1 MTDICNRF
9 LKYIAIDTK
18 SNPEKASEIKPTS
31 EGQLELAKVL
41 KDELRDLGLES
52 TINEEGFLFSTL
64 KANIDK
70 DLPKVGFIAHMDTSP
85 EMDGKIVDPQI
96 IKYKGGDIKLND
108 NIYLKTS
115 EFPVLDNLVG
125 KTLITT
131 RGKSLLGADDKA
143 GIAAIMNALEFLVNN
158 PEIKH
163 GDIKIAF
170 TPDEEIGTG
179 CDSFDV
185 CSFGADFAYTIDG
198 GRLGE
203 LEYESF
209 NAADAKIYI
218 KGKSVHPGTAKNTMI
233 NSISLAK
240 ELDDMLGQVQ
250 RPEHTEGY
258 EGFYHMVSIKGSVE
272 DTQLNYIIRDFNKDE
287 FQIKKAFLSD
297 CIEFLNKKYDNNIK
311 LDLSDTYYNMGD
323 ILKDK
328 QEIIDY
334 ARKAMENLGMEVIC
348 QPIRG
353 GTDGSKLSFMGLP
366 CPNIFT
372 GGYNFHGIY
381 EFIPIEDME
390 MASKVII
397 EIIKEISKN
406 NKVI

>member
-1 MTDICNRF
+1 MEDICNRL

-18 SNPEKASEIKPTS
+18 SYEKKAGEIKPTS
-31 EGQLELAKVL
+31 PGQLKLAKVL
-41 KDELRDLGLES
+41 KEELKELGLES
-52 TINEEGFLFSTL
+52 SINEEGFLFSTL
-64 KANIDK
+64 KSNSNK
-70 DLPKVGFIAHMDTSP
+70 DLPKAGFIAHMDTSP
-85 EMDGKIVDPQI
+85 EMDGKITNPQI
-96 IKYKGGDIKLND
+96 IKYEGGDIKLND
-108 NIYLKTS
+108 DTYLKVS
-115 EFPVLDNLVG
+115 EFPVLNEQIG

-131 RGKSLLGADDKA
+131 RGESLLGADDKA
-143 GIAAIMNALEFLVNN
+143 GIAAIMNAVEYLVNN
-158 PEIKH
+158 PEIEH

-179 CDSFDV
+179 CDTFDV
-185 CSFGADFAYTIDG
+185 KGFGADFAYTIDG

-258 EGFYHMVSIKGSVE
+258 EGFYHLISIEGSVKN
-272 DTQLNYIIRDFNKDE
+272 TKLNYIVRDFDREEFENKKD
-287 FQIKKAFLSD
+287 FLID
-297 CIEFLNKKYDNNIK
+297 CVNFLNKKYNDNFKVN
-311 LDLSDTYYNMGD
+311 LSDTYYNMGD
-323 ILKDK
+323 VLKDHM
-328 QEIIDY
+328 EIIDY
-334 ARKAMENLGMEVIC
+334 ARKAMENLDIDVIT

-381 EFIPIEDME
+381 EFIPVEDMNK
-390 MASKVII
+390 ASQVIV
-397 EIIKEISKN
+397 EIVKEITKSK
-406 NKVI
+406 

>member
-1 MTDICNRF
+1 MTDICKRL

-18 SNPEKASEIKPTS
+18 SDEDKALECKPTS
-31 EGQLELAKVL
+31 DGQLELANVL
-41 KDELRDLGLES
+41 KDELKELGLDF
-52 TINEEGFLFSTL
+52 TINEEGFLFSSL
-64 KANIDK
+64 KSNTDK

-85 EMDGKIVDPQI
+85 EMDGKVTDPQI
-96 IKYKGGDIKLND
+96 IEYKGGDIKLND
-108 NIYLKTS
+108 DVYLKTK
-115 EFPVLDNLVG
+115 EFPVLNSLVG
-125 KTLITT
+125 KRLITT
-131 RGKSLLGADDKA
+131 RGNTLLGADDKA
-143 GIAAIMNALEFLVNN
+143 GIAAIMNAVEFLLNN
-158 PEIKH
+158 PEIEH

-179 CDSFDV
+179 CDTFDV
-185 CSFGADFAYTIDG
+185 EGFGADFAYTIDG

-258 EGFYHMVSIKGSVE
+258 EGFYHMISIEGSVE
-272 DTQLNYIIRDFNKDE
+272 DTKLNYIIRDFDRKEFENKKE
-287 FQIKKAFLSD
+287 FLLD
-297 CIEFLNKKYDNNIK
+297 CIDFLNKKYDKNIK
-311 LDLSDTYYNMGD
+311 VDLSDTYYNMGD
-323 ILKDK
+323 ILKDHE
-328 QEIIDY
+328 EIIAY
-334 ARKAMENLGMEVIC
+334 ARNAMENLGIDVIT

-381 EFIPIEDME
+381 EFIPLEDME
-390 MASKVII
+390 MASKVIV
-397 EIIKEISKN
+397 EIVKEISKN
-406 NKVI
+406 N